1 MLMDRFD
8 EYLIPHIG
16 VLYKMAFHLAGN
28 RDDAEDMVQDVYI
41 KARESFHTLK
51 DHRKCKSW
59 LCSILYRH
67 FIDDYRRRR
76 RFSELEAWEVDI
88 ESVPDSASKE
98 DAEWPEHFS
107 TNDISKALDLLD
119 PRFRLPL
126 VAHFLSGQSYQEIA
140 DSLDIPVGTVMSRIH
155 RAKTAMRAEMKKLA
169 QPSLRIV
176 KGGRNAM

>member
-8 EYLIPHIG
+8 EYLTPHIM
-16 VLYKMAFHLAGN
+16 VLYKIAFHLAGN
-28 RDDAEDMVQDVYI
+28 RDDAEDMVQDVYV

-51 DHRKCKSW
+51 DYGKCKSW

-76 RFSELEAWEVDI
+76 RFAESEAWEVDI
-88 ESVPDSASKE
+88 ESLPDTMSQE
-98 DAEWPEHFS
+98 EAEWPEHFS

-140 DSLDIPVGTVMSRIH
+140 DSLDIPIGTVMSRIH
-155 RAKTAMRAEMKKLA
+155 RAKTAMRKEMKKLA